1 MLERRLK
8 LGTFFGIGLY
18 VHWTFALLIGF
29 FAYQASGEG
38 VGAIAFS
45 IAIVLGVFFCV
56 TLHEYGHALA
66 ARRFGIPTIDI
77 TLLPIGGVAR
87 LQRMPRIPWQELV
100 VAVAGPAV
108 NVVIA
113 LILAIGFFIAGVT
126 FTSRG
131 PPSEAEAEA
140 VVETLFGEPS
150 IFQFAFYMMAV
161 NATLVIF
168 NMIPAFPMD
177 GGRVFR
183 SVLAMLMDYRK
194 ATVVASRVGLVCA
207 AFMATLAL
215 MSDSPNPIP
224 ILIAAFIGFAGMSEA
239 RQVEVME
246 SVRGLKVRDVM
257 IRTLDSVP
265 MDTPLWRIAELWRSR
280 PATAVPVLSQA
291 GTVIGIL
298 RLEDISGALSR
309 GVSRAATAAELIN
322 RNATEDAIHGEDDLE
337 TVILRVGQGGRQLPV
352 VDSEGYLVGV
362 LDLNSM
368 MLRGRMAKHLPDAQI
383 PDDRF
388 EAFS

>member
-1 MLERRLK
+1 MLDRRLK

-29 FAYQASGEG
+29 FAYQAREEG
-38 VGAIAFS
+38 AVGIAFS

-66 ARRFGIPTIDI
+66 ARKFGIPTIDI

-113 LILAIGFFIAGVT
+113 FLLAIGFLVAGVT
-126 FTSRG
+126 FTFSG
-131 PPSEAEAEA
+131 GEEIPADA
-140 VVETLFGEPS
+140 VANTLFGEPS
-150 IFQFAFYMMAV
+150 FMQFAFYMMAV
-161 NATLVIF
+161 NATLVVF

-183 SVLAMLMDYRK
+183 SILAMLMDYRK

-207 AFMATLAL
+207 VLMAGFAL
-215 MSDSPNPIP
+215 MTENPNPIP
-224 ILIAAFIGFAGMSEA
+224 ILIAVFIGFAGMSEA
-239 RQVEVME
+239 KQVEVTE
-246 SVRGLKVRDVM
+246 SVRGLKVHQVM
-257 IRTLDSVP
+257 VRTADGLP
-265 MDTPLWRIAELWRSR
+265 MDMPLWEIAARWQSTR
-280 PATAVPVLSQA
+280 ATAMPVLSHA
-291 GTVIGIL
+291 GTVVGMV
-298 RLEDISGALSR
+298 RLQDISGALSR
-309 GVSRAATAAELIN
+309 GVDTMATAAELID
-322 RNATEDAIHGEDDLE
+322 RDSYDGTVGVDDDLE
-337 TVILRVGQGGRQLPV
+337 SVILRVGHRGRQLPV
-352 VDSEGYLVGV
+352 VDANGYLVGV

-368 MLRGRMAKHLPDAQI
+368 VLRGRMAKHLPDTDT
-383 PDDRF
+383 PNDRF
-388 EAFS
+388 DAFS